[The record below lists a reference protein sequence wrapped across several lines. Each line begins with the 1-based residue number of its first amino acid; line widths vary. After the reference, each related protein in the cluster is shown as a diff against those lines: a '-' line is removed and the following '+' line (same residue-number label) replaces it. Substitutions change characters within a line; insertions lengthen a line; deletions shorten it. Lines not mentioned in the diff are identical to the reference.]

1 MDNVF
6 FFDVNLKWEHN
17 HLAELAS
24 TKVNH
29 TIKVSSAPEFTGE
42 LPGKWTAEHLFLGA
56 LCSCYMSAFLMQAN
70 SAGLKF
76 KSFGCDA
83 LGRVEKHNEVY
94 SFTEIIL
101 KPVVKIFK
109 STDQEKTNRLLEK
122 AETNCIIANSIKTK
136 IERFVVIKVA
146 EEHVE

>member
-29 TIKVSSAPEFTGE
+29 TIKVSTAAEFSKE
-42 LPGKWTAEHLFLGA
+42 MPGKWTAEHLFLGS
-56 LCSCYMSAFLMQAN
+56 LCSCYMSAFLLLAEN
-70 SAGLKF
+70 SGLKF

-83 LGRVEKHNEVY
+83 LGRVEKHHDVL

-109 STDQEKTNRLLEK
+109 STDQEKANRLLEK
-122 AETNCIIANSIKTK
+122 AEVNCIIANSIKTQ
-136 IERFVVIKVA
+136 IQRFVVIKVA